1 MFDAN
6 LWVSGSISGANQH
19 ILETRAILALAL
31 DGVLISKFEERHI
44 LVKFTFAFLFIFC
57 SVNFQVVAASNSAA
71 SDKVAQSLHSQIK
84 YVESE
89 IMRVWVTIDALVEE
103 ISQSSDA
110 ITFEMHK
117 VLAEL
122 YFYDSQLGVYLSEL
136 EIDLKQLDDP
146 STTVFS
152 ESQSKPINISTMKYM
167 LPPDAFPVPDGS
179 KIAIKKRGL

>member
-1 MFDAN
+1 M
-6 LWVSGSISGANQH
+6 
-19 ILETRAILALAL
+19 
-31 DGVLISKFEERHI
+31 KFI
-44 LVKFTFAFLFIFC
+44 FAFLFIVC
-57 SVNFQVVAASNSAA
+57 SVNFQFVAASNSTA

-89 IMRVWVTIDALVEE
+89 IMRAWVTIDALVDE

-122 YFYDSQLGVYLSEL
+122 YFYDCELGVYLSEL
-136 EIDLKQLDDP
+136 EIELKQLDDP

-152 ESQSKPINISTMKYM
+152 ESQSKPINVSTMKYM
-167 LPPDAFPVPDGS
+167 LPPDAFPVLDGS